1 MLVLVDVSH
10 AFGKRVNHQ
19 KLDAV
24 LGACRTR
31 QSHVLGQIDR
41 FVAYIGIGV
50 IERYEAMD
58 SPHVRSGRHEAA
70 ADLIPV
76 VLGEDEANVYRIL
89 QKASAGS
96 PGGPSRQFNGHCAL
110 ARFPVARE
118 QGHAAGE
125 GKPFVQHA
133 YGLRPDTVHRYRVN
147 VSGHGS
153 PPNPLNG
160 VKTARNGSFQRF
172 SGVKNGAKNANTA
185 INGLFRHSQRLVICH
200 HSFFVCFVFSWAT
213 TI

>member
-10 AFGKRVNHQ
+10 AFGKRVDHQ

-41 FVAYIGIGV
+41 FVAYFGIGV

-96 PGGPSRQFNGHCAL
+96 PGGLSRQFNGHCAL

-153 PPNPLNG
+153 PP
-160 VKTARNGSFQRF
+160 
-172 SGVKNGAKNANTA
+172 
-185 INGLFRHSQRLVICH
+185 IH
-200 HSFFVCFVFSWAT
+200 
-213 TI
+213 